1 MLKLAVSKT
10 AILDAISDKKASNIF
25 KSIASTNSNSDI
37 LISHLKLT
45 RKQYYSRMSILIRA
59 DLVKRQKGRYLLTPF
74 GKVIYSAQIN
84 LEAKIEN
91 AINNYWK
98 LKAIGSMDMSSREES
113 HKIISAL
120 IENQEIKS
128 VLMKEDPH
136 LSIQPPG
143 KKTQDMEDTLLT
155 A

>member
-1 MLKLAVSKT
+1 M
-10 AILDAISDKKASNIF
+10 SN
-25 KSIASTNSNSDI
+25 
-37 LISHLKLT
+37 
-45 RKQYYSRMSILIRA
+45 LIRA
-59 DLVKRQKGRYLLTPF
+59 GLVRRQKGRYLLTPF

-98 LKAIGSMDMSSREES
+98 LKAICTMEMSSREES
-113 HKIISAL
+113 DKIISAL
-120 IENQEIKS
+120 IYSQEIKS

-136 LSIQPPG
+136 LSTQPVS